1 MTLKPGSIPID
12 SKYKIAMKTTT
23 TTTTTTTT
31 KNGGEWI
38 YRLDPWV
45 HRATFAK
52 QHALYEGHFG
62 KIIINFKILVLKN
75 IAAGGIKIY
84 EAHVGISTP
93 EPTIGSY
100 KISLKMSCQ

>member
-12 SKYKIAMKTTT
+12 SKYKIAMK
-23 TTTTTTTT
+23 TTT

-62 KIIINFKILVLKN
+62 KIIINLKN
-75 IAAGGIKIY
+75 PRPKKY
-84 EAHVGISTP
+84 CRRW
-93 EPTIGSY
+93 Y
-100 KISLKMSCQ
+100 